1 MRFGEGPRYEGAMSE
16 GHELAG
22 KLALVT
28 GGGRG
33 IGLAIARR
41 LAAGG
46 ARVVVTGRDEA
57 ALAAVAGELGG
68 VALRADLADRGST
81 DTLVARLRDVGRV
94 DVLVNNAGIA
104 ESAPLDKTDDA
115 MWDRIVELD
124 ATAPFRL
131 IRALAPA
138 MVAAGW
144 GRIVNIAS
152 NAGVSGYGYTAAY
165 CAAKHAMVGYTRAL
179 AVDLARTGV
188 TINAVCPGWVETDM
202 VKAAVARIQAKT
214 GRSEEEARQSLA
226 SMTPQR
232 RMIQPEEVAHVVAM
246 LCGDGA
252 RGVHGQALVI
262 DGGQVLK

>member
-1 MRFGEGPRYEGAMSE
+1 MS
-16 GHELAG
+16 LQG

-33 IGLAIARR
+33 IGAAIARK

-46 ARVVVTGRDEA
+46 ARVAITGRTAAELEA
-57 ALAAVAGELGG
+57 MAREIDGFARVCDLTDRAATDRMLAEL
-68 VALRADLADRGST
+68 
-81 DTLVARLRDVGRV
+81 GRV

-104 ESAPLDKTDDA
+104 ESATLAQSDDA
-115 MWDRIVELD
+115 IWDRTMEIN

-144 GRIVNIAS
+144 GRIINVAS
-152 NAGVSGYGYTAAY
+152 NAGISGYAYTSAY
-165 CAAKHAMVGYTRAL
+165 CASKHALVGITRAL
-179 AVDLARTGV
+179 AIDLARTGV
-188 TINAVCPGWVETDM
+188 TINAVCPGWVETAM
-202 VKAAVARIQAKT
+202 AQTAVSRIMAKT
-214 GRSEEEARQSLA
+214 GRSEADARGALE
-226 SMTPQR
+226 SMSPQR

-246 LCGDGA
+246 LCADEA
-252 RGVHGQALVI
+252 RGVHGQAIPI